1 MSWSNSLLCCI
12 LKFAAV
18 FIKKEL
24 RLWAGFI
31 SFLIAKLF
39 SSRIHFNF
47 SYYWREVALSCNV
60 YHIVTT
66 YMRKKKSRKVLLQLL
81 ACVINLLSIK
91 KDCRLLF
98 LLVNSK
104 LTRRMDDNL
113 SRNAVLSV
121 SYSKDYLD
129 WQILKKVC
137 VLSFFGYNVSCKILI
152 CLLSLRY

>member
-1 MSWSNSLLCCI
+1 MSFMIHLKKLIISILLTINCNCTAVVFKTFNSTLYYIRSWSNSLLCCI

-91 KDCRLLF
+91 KDCRLWE
-98 LLVNSK
+98 N
-104 LTRRMDDNL
+104 
-113 SRNAVLSV
+113 
-121 SYSKDYLD
+121 
-129 WQILKKVC
+129 
-137 VLSFFGYNVSCKILI
+137 FFSC
-152 CLLSLRY
+152 